1 MSTKNIFI
9 YSLTLFAILFAIGC
23 ERIETQIIDKTDE
36 AADGIGKIG
45 NVVTSAT
52 TAEWGTD
59 KYIIKAATVE
69 GDILSINVSYSG
81 GCETHEFTLVAEPAF
96 RESSPVQL
104 WVSLAHNANGD
115 TCEALLTEAYHFD
128 LTPIKQVYQTGYQ
141 TDEGTIVLN
150 LKDAPPGELF
160 YDF

>member
-9 YSLTLFAILFAIGC
+9 YSLTLFTLLFAIGC
-23 ERIETQIIDKTDE
+23 DRMENQVIDKTDE
-36 AADGIGKIG
+36 AADDIGKVG

-59 KYIIKAATVE
+59 EYTINAATIQ
-69 GDILSINVSYSG
+69 GDTLSINVSYSG
-81 GCETHEFTLVAEPAF
+81 GCETHEFTLVAEPVF
-96 RESSPVQL
+96 LESFPVQL
-104 WVSLAHNANGD
+104 RVSLAHNANGD
-115 TCEALLTEAYHFD
+115 TCEESLTEDYHFD

-141 TDEGTIVLN
+141 TDEGTIVLR
-150 LKDAPPGELF
+150 LRDAPPSDLF